1 MRACKTTVMTEF
13 CNKKLT
19 KKYAKIIKNYQILSK
34 QDRSCGSLS
43 DI

>member
-19 KKYAKIIKNYQILSK
+19 KKYAKIVNIERYILSLK
-34 QDRSCGSLS
+34 RIES
-43 DI
+43 I